1 MIVYFSSV
9 SNYTHRFVEKLD
21 LPAIRIPLNNEPLIL
36 DQEFILLTPTYGAG
50 GKGYVP
56 KQVIKFLNNEDNRKN
71 LRGVIASGNTN
82 FGEDFCKA
90 GQIISAKCNVPL
102 LYRFELMG
110 LKEDVE
116 TVKEGLKLFW
126 EQPLLTTMH

>member
-9 SNYTHRFVEKLD
+9 SNYTHKFVEKLD
-21 LPAIRIPLNNEPLIL
+21 MPAIRIPLREVLCIDEPFVLI
-36 DQEFILLTPTYGAG
+36 TPTYGAA
-50 GKGYVP
+50 GKGFVP
-56 KQVIKFLNNEDNRKN
+56 KQVIKFLNIENNRNKI
-71 LRGVIASGNTN
+71 RGVIASGNTN

-90 GQIISAKCNVPL
+90 GQIVSAKCNVPL

-116 TVKEGLKLFW
+116 KVQEGLKLFW
-126 EQPLLTTMH
+126 EQALPLTTN

>member
-1 MIVYFSSV
+1 MIVYFSSA
-9 SNYTHRFVEKLD
+9 SNYTHRFVEKLG
-21 LPAIRIPLNNEPLIL
+21 LPAERIPLHGEPLKMGE
-36 DQEFILLTPTYGAG
+36 QFVLLTPTYGAG

-56 KQVIKFLNNEDNRKN
+56 KQVIKFLNDDINRLF

-102 LYRFELMG
+102 LYRFELLG
-110 LKEDVE
+110 LNEDVQK
-116 TVKEGLKLFW
+116 VKEGLKLFW
-126 EQPLLTTMH
+126 EQPLPATTN